1 MCFVL
6 IIITHV
12 VDHGLAFLVIYS
24 YLVAFQCI
32 IDLKENVLIMGST
45 GKKTRFL
52 DEKDLPECSRL
63 VKSDDVDTDVDKAI
77 AESIKDSGWKNTMSS

>member
-1 MCFVL
+1 MFYYSCILLISLLVVLVAYLCFV
-6 IIITHV
+6 V
-12 VDHGLAFLVIYS
+12 
-24 YLVAFQCI
+24 FQCI

-77 AESIKDSGWKNTMSS
+77 AESIKDSG